1 MSETNTNS
9 YSELKDKTID
19 ELYEKYKEYVMMIN
33 HTSDDKIK
41 DNIKIEIQ
49 QIKILLDDKELDEV
63 RLKELNLRNY
73 LSYPDHNNPNFNSD
87 ISKKL
92 EFNANKLYFNQQT
105 TCGKDTFELGNHQ
118 RLLKNFVN
126 KNTPYK
132 SLLIFHGVG
141 VGKTCSAVTISESFR
156 DIYANDNNKIIVLRK
171 GGLDKGWKNTIF
183 DPKKGEDQCSG
194 HEFIDLINDTDGFN
208 DKEDKSVKRDVNKL
222 IKKYYE
228 FYAYREFSN
237 SIDKLTKHC
246 TNENE
251 ERIIINKLFSN
262 RLLIVDEY
270 HNLRDTDVVGDD
282 KIKLTEKDD
291 QKKALKNLLKIIEY
305 SDNLRLILLTATP
318 MFNYS
323 DEIFNLLNILLLND
337 NRPTIDYK
345 QYLEDGNINSDGLD
359 ILAKKFRGYVSYLR
373 GENPINFPIRIYPNE
388 YKDKLA
394 FLPQN
399 APKMDLF
406 GKRVEIPL
414 KFLITYDNKLNG
426 EQKQSYEKLLSE
438 LDKDKKIGIQDSN
451 LTQICNVCYPGSKE
465 NEYGEQGFNSYFNSN
480 KNTFTYKKDKK
491 HILSYDLLQSHS
503 IKIKNIID
511 NIRDS
516 DGIIFIY
523 SEYIFAGALPMAL
536 ALEHIGFNK
545 YGGNNLLNISEK
557 GTDEGNY
564 IILSGNDKISGNNDE
579 ELGVLTSVKNKDG
592 VLIKVVIGSS
602 ITGEGMDFKNIR
614 QIHIVDPWWHLS
626 KSEQIVGRGI
636 RYCSHI
642 NLPEDKR
649 NVTVFLHT
657 ATCDNKETVDHYSYR
672 LGESKS
678 IEVGKVETILKKNA
692 LDCYLFKDSN
702 IITDKKKNLKVDVRV
717 SKNKIPKFNKSIE
730 DKPYS
735 KICSYQ
741 EECEYGCDNID
752 IDKLDKLHDV
762 TNFMELDEFKKGM
775 DVSFIVKGKKKVTTH
790 KGVVKEID
798 YNKNRIV
805 VDLGYKETLVPPS
818 KLNVLDKINDDT
830 TDFTFFKDLKK
841 NILIYLNE
849 LYKKNKFYELNDIV
863 DYIQYNKDLN
873 KKVIFNLLK
882 TIIDYK
888 DKVYDVDN
896 NQGYII
902 CKQNIFIFQPL
913 FNNDENVPIFYRNNL
928 NLVNNINVDSITD
941 NIEPELS
948 KLIDEIELV
957 KPLIKDIFK
966 KLKSKYSFLIKQRE
980 LIKYKLII
988 DDNKEIYLES
998 CIDELSYEENKV
1010 LMEEVIR
1017 KQPYEDI
1024 KLTNKEITDE
1034 EIFFIVY
1041 HYFKNH
1047 FIQQVDS
1054 KYTLFNNN
1062 KETIGYLIM
1071 NKEILEYHDLN
1082 DGLID
1087 KNIIQGDILNSIRS
1101 LDKGEHDKIFKLNKI
1116 YIQPFIN
1123 YSKKPTEIGF
1133 RYTYKFY
1140 DGVKFGKGVIV
1151 GNDPGYTKTLLN
1163 RFIKI
1168 GIEKYDYLNKN
1179 KDKLYGNSVISG
1191 ESKFKIIQIVI
1202 RLEDKSNENNYI
1214 ISNELNY
1221 LRLIK

>member
-1 MSETNTNS
+1 MSKRNGNS
-9 YSELKDKTID
+9 YSELKDKTIN
-19 ELYEKYKEYVMMIN
+19 ELYDKYKEYVIMIN

-41 DNIKIEIQ
+41 DDLKKEIQ
-49 QIKILLDDKELDEV
+49 QIKILLDDKELDEE
-63 RLKELNLRNY
+63 RLTELNLRNY

-92 EFNANKLYFNQQT
+92 EYNSNKLYFNQQT

-156 DIYANDNNKIIVLRK
+156 DIYSNKNKKIIVLRK

-183 DPKKGEDQCSG
+183 DPKKGENQCSG

-222 IKKYYE
+222 INKHYE

-237 SIDKLTKHC
+237 SIDKLIKHC
-246 TNENE
+246 NNE
-251 ERIIINKLFSN
+251 EQEREKINELFSN

-270 HNLRDTDVVGDD
+270 HNLRDTDVVGEGKVKLTD
-282 KIKLTEKDD
+282 KVKLTEKEDK
-291 QKKALKNLLKIIEY
+291 KKALKNLLKIIEY

-323 DEIFNLLNILLLND
+323 DEIFNLLNIMLLND

-345 QYLEDGNINSDGLD
+345 QYLVDGKINSEGLD

-394 FLPQN
+394 LLPKKC
-399 APKMDLF
+399 PKKDLF
-406 GKRVEIPL
+406 GKDLKEGI
-414 KFLITYDNKLNG
+414 KFLITYEAKLQG
-426 EQKQSYEKLLSE
+426 PQKKAYEELISKLDGDERKL
-438 LDKDKKIGIQDSN
+438 GIQDSN
-451 LTQICNVCYPGSKE
+451 LKQICNVHYPSKNTYGKE
-465 NEYGEQGFNSYFNSN
+465 GFQSIFNEN
-480 KNTFTYKKDKK
+480 KNKFSYKKGVE
-491 HILSYDLLQSHS
+491 HILEYNNLDKYSV
-503 IKIKNIID
+503 KIKNIID
-511 NIRDS
+511 NVKDS

-523 SEYIFAGALPMAL
+523 SEYIFAGVLPTAL

-545 YGGNNLLNISEK
+545 YDNKDLLNINEK
-557 GTDEGNY
+557 GDNKGTY
-564 IILSGNDKISGNNDE
+564 IILSKNGKISNNNDE
-579 ELGVLTSVKNKDG
+579 ELSRATSDENKDG
-592 VLIKVVIGSS
+592 NIIKVIIGSS

-614 QIHIVDPWWHLS
+614 QIHILDPWWHLS
-626 KSEQIVGRGI
+626 KLEQIVGRGI

-642 NLPEDKR
+642 NLPEEKR

-702 IITDKKKNLKVDVRV
+702 IITDKKNNLKVDVKV

-741 EECEYGCDNID
+741 AECGYECDNID
-752 IDKLDKLHDV
+752 TDELDNLHDV
-762 TNFMELDEFKKGM
+762 TNMMTIDEFKKGM
-775 DVSFIVKGKKKVTTH
+775 NVSFITKGKKKETTH
-790 KGVVKEID
+790 KGVVKELNYD
-798 YNKNRIV
+798 KNKIV

-818 KLNVLDKINDDT
+818 RLNVLNKINDDT
-830 TDFTFFKDLKK
+830 IDFTFFKDLKK

-849 LYKKNKFYELNDIV
+849 LYKKNKFYKLDEIV

-888 DKVYDVDN
+888 DKIYDENN

-902 CKQNIFIFQPL
+902 CKQNIYIFQPL
-913 FNNDENVPIFYRNNL
+913 FNNDENVPLFYRNNL
-928 NLVNNINVDSITD
+928 NFTNKINIDTITD
-941 NIEPELS
+941 SVKN
-948 KLIDEIELV
+948 KLDTFIVNKKQI
-957 KPLIKDIFK
+957 KPKINDIFK
-966 KLKSKYSFLIKQRE
+966 KLYDKYGYLISDKKLKE
-980 LIKYKLII
+980 LGFIE
-988 DDNKEIYLES
+988 DKEILFNI
-998 CIDELSYEENKV
+998 CLDELSYEDKKELIEHIIVARHFAN
-1010 LMEEVIR
+1010 
-1017 KQPYEDI
+1017 I
-1024 KLTNKEITDE
+1024 KLTNEELTDK
-1034 EIFFIVY
+1034 EIFFIAY
-1041 HYFKNH
+1041 NYFKNH
-1047 FIQQVDS
+1047 FIQKVGS
-1054 KYTLFNNN
+1054 NYTLFN
-1062 KETIGYLIM
+1062 KDSETIGYLLM
-1071 NKEILEYHDLN
+1071 NKNILEYHDLKN
-1082 DGLID
+1082 GLID
-1087 KNIIQGDILNSIRS
+1087 KSIILEDILNSIRD
-1101 LDKGEHDKIFKLNKI
+1101 LDKDDYNKIFKLNNI
-1116 YIQPFIN
+1116 YIQPYIN
-1123 YSKKPTEIGF
+1123 YNKKISEF
-1133 RYTYKFY
+1133 RYTYKFF
-1140 DGVKFGKGVIV
+1140 DGVKLTRGITVGGDTGSGPAGINAVIS
-1151 GNDPGYTKTLLN
+1151 
-1163 RFIKI
+1163 RFMKLDISEFKH
-1168 GIEKYDYLNKN
+1168 L
-1179 KDKLYGNSVISG
+1179 KDKITKLDADN
-1191 ESKFKIIQIVI
+1191 KFKIIQLVFRI
-1202 RLEDKSNENNYI
+1202 KNKGNENNYI